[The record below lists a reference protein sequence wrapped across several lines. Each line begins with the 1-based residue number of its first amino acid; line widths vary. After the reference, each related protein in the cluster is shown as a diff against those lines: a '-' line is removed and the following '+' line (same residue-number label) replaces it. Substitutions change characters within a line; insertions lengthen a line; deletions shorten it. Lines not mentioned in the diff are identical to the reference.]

1 LDAGA
6 VRRLKKSRVGGGYEV
21 PAKRVEVGGKDVWRV
36 EPLAGEV
43 LPVGFRQ
50 DLGVRL
56 AFPEDGEVLTL
67 SIILQAGKSN
77 ERLFPNG
84 FTSRFDGF
92 YQISATANLYD
103 LAK

>member
-6 VRRLKKSRVGGGYEV
+6 VRRLEKPRVRGRYEV

-43 LPVGFRQ
+43 LPVRFRQ
-50 DLGVRL
+50 DLGVSL

-67 SIILQAGKSN
+67 GVVFQAGKID
-77 ERLFPNG
+77 EHLFPNG
-84 FTSRFDGF
+84 FASGFDRF

>member
-1 LDAGA
+1 
-6 VRRLKKSRVGGGYEV
+6 VRRLEKPRVRGGYEI
-21 PAKRVEVGGKDVWRV
+21 PAESVEVGGEDVRRV
-36 EPLAGEV
+36 EPFAGEV

-50 DLGVRL
+50 DLRVSL
-56 AFPEDGEVLTL
+56 AFPEYGEMLALGVVF
-67 SIILQAGKSN
+67 QAGEID

-84 FTSRFDGF
+84 FTSGFDGF

>member
-1 LDAGA
+1 
-6 VRRLKKSRVGGGYEV
+6 VRRLEKSGVCGGYEI
-21 PAKRVEVGGKDVWRV
+21 PAKSVEVGGENMRRV

-43 LPVGFRQ
+43 LPIRFRQ

-56 AFPEDGEVLTL
+56 ALPEDREVLTL
-67 SIILQAGKSN
+67 GVILQAGKTN

-84 FTSRFDGF
+84 FTSGFDSF

>member
-6 VRRLKKSRVGGGYEV
+6 VRRLEKPRIRGGYEV
-21 PAKRVEVGGKDVWRV
+21 PPKRVEVRGEDVRRV

-43 LPVGFRQ
+43 LPVRLRQ
-50 DLGVRL
+50 DLGVSL

-67 SIILQAGKSN
+67 GVILQAGKIN

-84 FTSRFDGF
+84 FASGFDGF